1 MNKERIHR
9 VRKNNNFVLLDK
21 GFLNNPNLSLK
32 AKGLLAY
39 VLSLPDDWVIYT
51 EEITKHH
58 KDGKAAVLTAFK
70 ELENEG
76 HIKRERIRESNG
88 QLKGYKT
95 TVYETPITEN
105 RLSEVGKTDIGKTDI
120 GKSST
125 TNNDLT
131 KNNLTK
137 NNTTKTTTNPFAN
150 DSNSYDESRQV
161 VVDFYQSHYGN
172 IPPLVIK
179 AVEIYLQQEIEGS
192 LIIKAIQIAIERGKK
207 WDYAAGILN
216 NLRDEHGIKTLEQY
230 EARQKQD
237 KQMKKGGAPSTFKP
251 TFD

>member
-1 MNKERIHR
+1 MGHGRINR
-9 VRKNNNFVLLDK
+9 VRKESNFVMMDK
-21 GFLNNPNLSLK
+21 GFLQNPELSAK
-32 AKGLLAY
+32 AKGVLAY
-39 VLSLPDDWVIYT
+39 ILSLPDDWILFKSELV
-51 EEITKHH
+51 KHFT
-58 KDGKAAVLTAFK
+58 DGRDSLRGALK
-70 ELENEG
+70 ELEQHGYLTQEEVRDERG
-76 HIKRERIRESNG
+76 RIKHHNV
-88 QLKGYKT
+88 
-95 TVYETPITEN
+95 TVYELPNHCGFTATGLPQRIT
-105 RLSEVGKTDIGKTDI
+105 RSGKPA
-120 GKSST
+120 T

-137 NNTTKTTTNPFAN
+137 NNTTKTTTTPFTI
-150 DSNSYDESRQV
+150 DISSYNESRQV

-179 AVEIYLQQEIEGS
+179 AIEIYLQQEIEGP